1 MTFDYE
7 HSFNQDQDKWR
18 QFDQFLSELA
28 DTYPDEFEKD
38 IYKKKTFMAIGYKSS
53 PPDIGYAFHDQVPT
67 EIQEQILQKLKQ
79 LFP

>member
-7 HSFNQDQDKWR
+7 HSFNQDKDKWR
-18 QFDQFLSELA
+18 QFDQFLTELA

-38 IYKKKTFMAIGYKSS
+38 IYRDKTFMAIGYKSS
-53 PPDIGYAFHDQVPT
+53 PPDIGYAFHHQVPT
-67 EIQEQILQKLKQ
+67 VIQEQILQKLKL